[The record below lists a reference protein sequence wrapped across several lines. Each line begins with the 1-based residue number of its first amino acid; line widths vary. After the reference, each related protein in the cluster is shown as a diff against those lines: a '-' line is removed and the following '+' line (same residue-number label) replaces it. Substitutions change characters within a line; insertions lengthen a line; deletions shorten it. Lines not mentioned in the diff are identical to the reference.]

1 MNFGTRIKR
10 SLMIGLSALFLL
22 GAIPAIVLAQNGA
35 SSNLTKEEIFK
46 KSQEVYASL
55 VSYSDE
61 GKSVATLSGMTITTT
76 FTTRLT
82 RPSLYRIT
90 WEESNSSPFSP
101 KSNPAAVWSAGEGD
115 FLDNGWQTTK
125 RESQEMALA
134 GATGISADAAGEIP
148 AAFFGTKWANPF
160 CCLAKGMV
168 QQADDKVGDVDCYVF
183 AGGTKDQMR
192 TIWIGKQDF
201 LIHRIQEVTSAAGMK
216 AALERAEK
224 VAPPEADVPK
234 IELTGSTSIETHW
247 NIVLNQKFVAADF
260 VPAKAK

>member
-1 MNFGTRIKR
+1 MNFGMRINR
-10 SLMIGLSALFLL
+10 WPTIGLSAMFLL
-22 GAIPAIVLAQNGA
+22 GAVPATLAQNGA
-35 SSNLTKEEIFK
+35 NSNLTKEEIFK

-76 FTTRLT
+76 FTTRLS
-82 RPSLYRIT
+82 RPKLYRIA
-90 WEESNSSPFSP
+90 WEESYSSPFAP

-115 FLDNGWQTTK
+115 FLDNGWETTK
-125 RESQEMALA
+125 RQNQEMALA

-160 CCLAKGMV
+160 CCLAKGLV
-168 QQADDKVGDVDCYVF
+168 RQADEKVGGVDCYVF
-183 AGGTKDQMR
+183 AGGMKDQMR

-201 LIHRIQEVTSAAGMK
+201 LIRQIQEVTSAAGMK
-216 AALERAEK
+216 AALERAGK
-224 VAPPEADVPK
+224 VDPPDVEEPK
-234 IELTGSTSIETHW
+234 MEPTGITSIETHW
-247 NIVLNQKFVAADF
+247 NIVVNQKFVAADF